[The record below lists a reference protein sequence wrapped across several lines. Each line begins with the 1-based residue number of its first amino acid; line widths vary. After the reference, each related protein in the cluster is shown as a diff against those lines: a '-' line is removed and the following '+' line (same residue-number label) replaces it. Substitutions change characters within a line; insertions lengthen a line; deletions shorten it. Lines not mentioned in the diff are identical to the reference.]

1 MGDFHAIVIGRNRL
15 RNRLPTLVDPNGA
28 CAVSGSRPTMADV
41 AERAE
46 VSKTTV
52 SHVINST
59 RFVSGDTRQRVLQVI
74 DQLGYVP
81 SSVARSLTTKKT
93 RKIGVLIPDV
103 SNHHFSA
110 ILRGIEDTLG
120 QEDYGLIVC
129 NTDEVVERETHY
141 LGLLLQQRVDGIAT
155 AAVTKELLLLTRDQG
170 TPLVF
175 VDRSFDGL
183 EGPFVGVCDRKATC
197 QAVRHFI
204 ESGHRRIGMVAGPRH
219 LLPFRERRS
228 GFRQTLEE
236 HGLALAEEWIATCDL
251 SAEAGREATREM
263 LTLPG
268 RPTAL
273 FLSGHRHSLGA
284 LLAIK
289 DLGLRCPQDI
299 SLIGFGDHPWTA
311 VSDPPLSV
319 IRSPGRELGQVAGEM
334 LSGLIRG
341 EPPAETRVILDCEFV
356 LRQSCCLNH

>member
-1 MGDFHAIVIGRNRL
+1 
-15 RNRLPTLVDPNGA
+15 
-28 CAVSGSRPTMADV
+28 
-41 AERAE
+41 
-46 VSKTTV
+46 
-52 SHVINST
+52 VINST
-59 RFVSGDTRQRVLQVI
+59 RFVSGDTRKRVLQAI
-74 DQLGYVP
+74 DELGYVP

-110 ILRGIEDTLG
+110 ILRGIEDALG

-141 LGLLLQQRVDGIAT
+141 LDLLLQQRVDGIAT

-197 QAVRHFI
+197 RGVSHFI
-204 ESGHRRIGMVAGPRH
+204 ETGHQRIGIVAGPQH
-219 LLPFRERRS
+219 LLPFRERLG
-228 GFRQTLEE
+228 GFRQTLQEY
-236 HGLALAEEWIATCDL
+236 GLSPAEEWIATCDL
-251 SAEAGREATREM
+251 SANAGQEATRGM
-263 LTLPG
+263 LASPE

-284 LLAIK
+284 LLAIR

-319 IRSPGRELGQVAGEM
+319 IRSPGRTLGRVAGEM

-341 EPPAETRVILDCEFV
+341 ELPGETRVILDCELV
-356 LRQSCCLNH
+356 LRRSCCPSH